1 MKKLTNKWAKALI
14 VIIGVALLLTGAGY
28 LGLQYLKSELNAKLS
43 SCTLENKSFITVLD
57 FDYVANWIVVK
68 VKIEGNDKEYPFIFD
83 TGAQTVVSD
92 SLLKEI
98 GSDNYGIMTSGGKK
112 DSIKNAFKN
121 EIITIKELQIG
132 DLKFH
137 DIGAITTLNSKWDM
151 LNCVSAYGI
160 IGYNILN
167 TCGFQID
174 YGKKKII
181 LTDQVESL
189 ENYGK
194 IEWVNFTTPKNQE
207 TPIIS
212 AVIND
217 SIKVNLFFDTGS
229 SGGIKLSST
238 GLYKAI
244 IEKFPKKIAK
254 YSFTP
259 TIRIRGEQNELV
271 NSMLFQA
278 TTFSLG
284 GNLSEDININVEN
297 TPEREFSGFVGNKYL
312 ENYIATVDYKNM
324 RVGFLPH
331 ERLEREVSS
340 TFGFS
345 FTPTEN
351 KLVVTSV
358 FEGSQPERQGILV
371 GDEIVSINGTKISEL
386 PAGRFCEIYRNE
398 YDIMSKADSI
408 LSIEIMK
415 NGNLMEYRFNRQN
428 IFD

>member
-28 LGLQYLKSELNAKLS
+28 LALQYLKSELKAKLS
-43 SCTLENKSFITVLD
+43 SCTLENKSFMTVLD

-83 TGAQTVVSD
+83 TGAQTVISD
-92 SLLKEI
+92 SLLREL
-98 GSDNYGIMTSGGKK
+98 GPNNYSKMSSGGEK
-112 DSIKNAFKN
+112 DSLNNAFKN
-121 EIITIKELQIG
+121 EIITIKGLQIG
-132 DLKFH
+132 DLTFR
-137 DIGAITTLNSKWDM
+137 DIGAITVMNSKWEM

-181 LTDQVESL
+181 LTDQIESL

-238 GLYKAI
+238 GLYKDI
-244 IEKFPKKIAK
+244 IEKYPKKTAK

-271 NSMLFQA
+271 KSMLFQA
-278 TTFSLG
+278 NTFSLG

-312 ENYIATVDYKNM
+312 ENYIVTVDYKNM

-331 ERLEREVSS
+331 ERLDREVSS

-398 YDIMSKADSI
+398 YDIISKADSI

-415 NGNLMEYRFNRQN
+415 NGNLMEYKFNRQN

>member
-43 SCTLENKSFITVLD
+43 SCTLENKSFMTVLD

-68 VKIEGNDKEYPFIFD
+68 VKIEGNEKEYPFIFD
-83 TGAQTVVSD
+83 TGAQTVISD

-98 GSDNYGIMTSGGKK
+98 GSNNYGIITSVGKK
-112 DSIKNAFKN
+112 DSMKNAFKN
-121 EIITIKELQIG
+121 EIITIKGLQIG
-132 DLKFH
+132 DLTFR
-137 DIGAITTLNSKWDM
+137 DIGAITVMNSKWEM

-181 LTDQVESL
+181 LTDQIESL

-238 GLYKAI
+238 GLYKDI
-244 IEKFPKKIAK
+244 IEKYPKKTAK

-271 NSMLFQA
+271 KSMLFQA
-278 TTFSLG
+278 NTFSLG

-312 ENYIATVDYKNM
+312 ENYIVTVDYKNM

-331 ERLEREVSS
+331 ERLDREVSS

-351 KLVVTSV
+351 RLVVTSV

-371 GDEIVSINGTKISEL
+371 GDEIASINGTKISEL

-398 YDIMSKADSI
+398 YDIISKADSI

-415 NGNLMEYRFNRQN
+415 NGNLMKYKFNRQN

>member
-1 MKKLTNKWAKALI
+1 MIELTSKWAKALI
-14 VIIGVALLLTGAGY
+14 MIIGVALLLTGAGY
-28 LGLQYLKSELNAKLS
+28 LGLQYLKSELKAKLS
-43 SCTLENKSFITVLD
+43 SCTLVNKSFVTVLD

-68 VKIEGNDKEYPFIFD
+68 VKINGNDKEYPFIFD
-83 TGAQTVVSD
+83 TGAQTVISD
-92 SLLKEI
+92 SLLREI
-98 GSDNYGIMTSGGKK
+98 GNNNFGKMSSGK
-112 DSIKNAFKN
+112 DEDSTKNAFKN
-121 EIITIKELQIG
+121 EIITINGLQIG

-137 DIGAITTLNSKWDM
+137 DIGAITTINSEWGM
-151 LNCVSAYGI
+151 LNCVSAFGV

-174 YGKKKII
+174 YKRKKII
-181 LTDQVESL
+181 LTDQIGSL
-189 ENYGK
+189 ENYSK
-194 IEWVNFTTPKNQE
+194 IDWLDFTTPKNQE

-229 SGGIKLSST
+229 SGGIRLSST
-238 GLYKAI
+238 GLYNAI
-244 IEKFPKKIAK
+244 IEKYPKKTAK

-259 TIRIRGEQNELV
+259 TVRIRGEKNELV
-271 NSMLFQA
+271 KSMVFQA
-278 TTFSLG
+278 TTISLG
-284 GNLSEDININVEN
+284 GNLSEDIIINVEN

-312 ENYIATVDYKNM
+312 ENYIVTVDYKNK
-324 RVGFLPH
+324 RVGLIPN
-331 ERLEREVSS
+331 EMSDQEAKT

-345 FTPTEN
+345 FTPTGN
-351 KLVVTSV
+351 RIVVTSV

-398 YDIMSKADSI
+398 YDIINKADSI

-415 NGNLMEYRFNRQN
+415 NGILMEYKFKRQS
-428 IFD
+428 IFY

>member
-1 MKKLTNKWAKALI
+1 MEKQKIKWVKSLI
-14 VIIGVALLLTGAGY
+14 IITGVVLLLTVGGFLA
-28 LGLQYLKSELNAKLS
+28 LQYLKSELKEKLS
-43 SCTLENKSFITVLD
+43 SCTLENKSFMTVLD

-68 VKIEGNDKEYPFIFD
+68 VKIDGNYKEYPFILD
-83 TGAQTVVSD
+83 TGAQTVISD
-92 SLLKEI
+92 SLLREI
-98 GSDNYGIMTSGGKK
+98 GTNNFSKMSSGGDD
-112 DSIKNAFKN
+112 DSTKNAFKN
-121 EIITIKELQIG
+121 EIITIKGLQIG

-137 DIGAITTLNSKWDM
+137 DIGAITTINSEWGM
-151 LNCVSAYGI
+151 LNCVSAFGV

-174 YGKKKII
+174 YEKKKII
-181 LTDQVESL
+181 LTDQIGSL
-189 ENYGK
+189 GNYSK
-194 IEWVNFTTPKNQE
+194 IDWVDFTTPKNQA

-244 IEKFPKKIAK
+244 IEKFPGKIAK

-259 TIRIRGEQNELV
+259 TIRIRGEKNEIV
-271 NSMLFQA
+271 KSMLFKA
-278 TTFSLG
+278 SSVSFG
-284 GNLSEDININVEN
+284 RELSKELDINVDN
-297 TPEREFSGFVGNKYL
+297 TPEREFSGFVGNEYL
-312 ENYIATVDYKNM
+312 ENYIVTVDYQNK
-324 RVGFLPH
+324 RVGFIPNDNIDH
-331 ERLEREVSS
+331 EVKS
-340 TFGFS
+340 TFGFG

-351 KLVVTSV
+351 KMLVTSV
-358 FEGSQPERQGILV
+358 FEDSQPEVQGILV
-371 GDEIVSINGTKISEL
+371 GDEIFSINGTKISEL

-398 YDIMSKADSI
+398 FEIINKADSI

-415 NGNLMEYRFNRQN
+415 NGNLMEYKFNRQN